1 MKKFILVGAIIFI
14 SLFHKANAELSIV
27 FIDMD
32 KIISLSKPG
41 VSILKQLNTVND
53 KNLEYIKEKEKDF
66 KKKEK
71 KLISQ
76 KNIISEKEFLSN
88 VNKLKIEISKY
99 NKNRKKLI
107 SDFNKLKID
116 NTNKLLKIIN
126 SILVKFSKEKSISI
140 ILQKKRIIIGQSE
153 LDITDEVIKIINVE
167 VKEFKIE

>member
-1 MKKFILVGAIIFI
+1 MKKIFIIFFVF
-14 SLFHKANAELSIV
+14 LFQSTFVIANTSIV

-88 VNKLKIEISKY
+88 VNKLKIEISNY